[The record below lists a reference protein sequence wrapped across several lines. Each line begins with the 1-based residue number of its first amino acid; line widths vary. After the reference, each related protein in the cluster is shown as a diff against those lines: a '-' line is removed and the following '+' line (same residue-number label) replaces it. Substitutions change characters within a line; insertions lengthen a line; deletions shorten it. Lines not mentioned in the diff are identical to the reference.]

1 MKYIITESKLN
12 NIIFKYLDTK
22 YDALE
27 EKKGRYSDIVFTF
40 PGEEYGVLGWD
51 KSGDL
56 YVCYEL
62 RYEISNLFGIENV
75 NSLRVIGKWVEGK
88 YNLKVT
94 NTYSQLNNM
103 QYLVEG
109 IYKVNY
115 KDKMKYIITESRIN
129 KLVSNYLNGFEWY
142 TWDVGDGEFDVADG
156 EYESSKLKFR
166 IQYSSTIPDHEFN
179 VLYID
184 DDLLTK
190 IASVFSLSVND
201 AANSIIN
208 WFNEKYNKNITEN
221 DWEWFMKDNED
232 EDNN

>member
-27 EKKGRYSDIVFTF
+27 QKKGRYSDIVFTF

-62 RYEISNLFGIENV
+62 RYEISNLFGLENV

-88 YNLKVT
+88 YNLRVT

-109 IYKVNY
+109 IYK
-115 KDKMKYIITESRIN
+115 DRMKYIIMESRIN

-156 EYESSKLKFR
+156 EDESPKLKFR
-166 IQYSSTIPDHEFN
+166 VQYSSTVSDHEFN

-190 IASVFSLSVND
+190 IASIFSLSVND

-208 WFNEKYNKNITEN
+208 WFNEKYDKTLTED
-221 DWEWFMKDNED
+221 DWEWFMKDD
-232 EDNN
+232 ED

>member
-62 RYEISNLFGIENV
+62 RYEISNLFGLENV

-88 YNLKVT
+88 YNLRVT

-109 IYKVNY
+109 IYK
-115 KDKMKYIITESRIN
+115 DRMKYIITESRIN

>member
-27 EKKGRYSDIVFTF
+27 QKKGRYSDIVFTF

-62 RYEISNLFGIENV
+62 RYEISNLFGLENV

-88 YNLKVT
+88 YNLRVT

-109 IYKVNY
+109 IYK
-115 KDKMKYIITESRIN
+115 DRMKYIITESRIN

-156 EYESSKLKFR
+156 EDESPKLKFR
-166 IQYSSTIPDHEFN
+166 VQYSSTVSDHEFN

-190 IASVFSLSVND
+190 IASIFSLSVND

-208 WFNEKYNKNITEN
+208 WFNEKYDKTLTED
-221 DWEWFMKDNED
+221 DWEWFMKDD
-232 EDNN
+232 ED

>member
-27 EKKGRYSDIVFTF
+27 QKKGRYSDIVFTF

-62 RYEISNLFGIENV
+62 RYEISNLFGLDNV

-109 IYKVNY
+109 IYK
-115 KDKMKYIITESRIN
+115 DRMKYIITESRIN
-129 KLVSNYLNGFEWY
+129 KLVSNYLNGFEWD
-142 TWDVGDGEFDVADG
+142 TWDIGDGEFNVADG
-156 EYESSKLKFR
+156 EDESPKLKFR
-166 IQYSSTIPDHEFN
+166 VQYSSTVSDHEFN

-190 IASVFSLSVND
+190 IASIFSLSVND

-208 WFNEKYNKNITEN
+208 WFNEKYDKTLTED
-221 DWEWFMKDNED
+221 DWEWFMKDD
-232 EDNN
+232 ED